1 MKSTNKNNDLLSRKV
16 RFKFKNAFSGL
27 FYSLKEEISLVIHFI
42 IAAIIIVLAG
52 ILHEKM
58 SWSDWAIIVLVIG
71 FVISLELINTAIE
84 NIVDMVSFKF
94 NMNAKKIKDISAAAI
109 LVMSISAII
118 VGLIVLIPKIIEYFQ

>member
-1 MKSTNKNNDLLSRKV
+1 MKSTNKSNDLLSRKV

-27 FYSLKEEISLVIHFI
+27 FYSFKEEISLVIHFI

>member
-1 MKSTNKNNDLLSRKV
+1 MKSTNKSNDLLSRKV

-118 VGLIVLIPKIIEYFQ
+118 VGLIILIPKIIEYFQ

>member
-1 MKSTNKNNDLLSRKV
+1 MKSTNKSNDLLSRKV